1 MNTPHLLEMVTAMM
15 RSIMLIV
22 PLMVVIVVALVYSQ
36 NIVQNV
42 NVTMNQKPEIKFRML
57 LLQTVSVM
65 MRQTI

>member
-15 RSIMLIV
+15 RPIMLIV

-42 NVTMNQKPEIKFRML
+42 NVTMKLSAMNFLML
-57 LLQTVSVM
+57 LLQMVSVM
-65 MRQTI
+65 MRPTI

>member
-1 MNTPHLLEMVTAMM
+1 
-15 RSIMLIV
+15 MLIV

-65 MRQTI
+65 MRQTILIVTMMVVTVVEHAY

>member
-1 MNTPHLLEMVTAMM
+1 
-15 RSIMLIV
+15 MLIV
-22 PLMVVIVVALVYSQ
+22 PLMVVTVVDLVYSQ

-65 MRQTI
+65 MRQTILIVTMMVVTVVEHAY

>member
-36 NIVQNV
+36 NIVLNV
-42 NVTMNQKPEIKFRML
+42 NVTMNQKPEMEFRML
-57 LLQTVSVM
+57 LLQMVSVM
-65 MRQTI
+65 MRPTI